1 MSGSQASALS
11 AIALQLV
18 AAIERYEQ
26 DIGRLV
32 AAPADMALYQRTGIH
47 VDELRMYVGA
57 FPSLSVAWVEVLIR
71 HFELTHGIW
80 RQRQAPTPAGLA
92 AQEANLRAAVQRLH
106 QLGLR
111 LVATT

>member
-1 MSGSQASALS
+1 MSASQASAFS
-11 AIALQLV
+11 AIAFQLV
-18 AAIERYEQ
+18 AALERYEE
-26 DIGRLV
+26 DVGRLV
-32 AAPADMALYQRTGIH
+32 RAPADPELYQRVSRH

-80 RQRQAPTPAGLA
+80 KQQQAPAPDGLA
-92 AQEANLRAAVQRLH
+92 ALERNLVVAVSRLH

-111 LVATT
+111 LVATC